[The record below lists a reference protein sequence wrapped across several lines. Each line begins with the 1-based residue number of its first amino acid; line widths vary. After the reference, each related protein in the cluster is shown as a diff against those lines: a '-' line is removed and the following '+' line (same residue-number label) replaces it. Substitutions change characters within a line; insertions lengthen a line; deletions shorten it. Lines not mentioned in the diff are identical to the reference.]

1 MRPWIIPS
9 LNENNHIELR
19 KICKNYF
26 IKIRFGK
33 KKEIDEKT
41 KLINKKELHSNIRLI
56 QL

>member
-1 MRPWIIPS
+1 VRPWIIPS